1 MGPEADLPQEYR
13 ELPALDAQGRTV
25 VPGFVDPHTHLVFGG
40 DRVDEFELRL
50 KGASYQEIMAAGGG
64 IMATVRASR
73 ALRPPE
79 LAAQSRRRL
88 ERMLAHGSTT
98 VEAKTGYGLSRMGE
112 LLQLEVIEHL
122 DALHPVDLVPTYLA
136 AHALPAEYEGRAEV
150 YVEAVLEWMEE
161 VAPPAQEGPPER
173 AVRPEPVPWSATP
186 SPRAAPPRASPAQR
200 WLHRQPDR
208 PWAPFVDVFCEQGA
222 FGLEESRR
230 ILERGRALGFALKIH
245 ADEFSHTG
253 GAVLAAELGAT
264 SADHLNHTP
273 PEEMALLARAG
284 TVAVLLPCTPFGL
297 GLDRYA
303 DARAFIAHDVPVAL
317 ASDLNPGT
325 AWNESL
331 PFAMALAARA
341 MGMTPA
347 ECLVAATL
355 NAAHAVGLGAEAGSL
370 EPGKLGDVLV
380 LDFPDYRH
388 LSYRFGTNPVRTVV
402 KEGRV
407 VHQP

>member
-13 ELPALDAQGRTV
+13 ELPALDAQGRAV
-25 VPGFVDPHTHLVFGG
+25 VPGFVDAHTHLVFGG
-40 DRVDEFELRL
+40 ERVDEFELRL
-50 KGASYQEIMAAGGG
+50 RGASYQEIMAGGGG
-64 IMATVRASR
+64 IMATVRATR
-73 ALRPPE
+73 GLRPPE
-79 LAAQSRRRL
+79 LAAQARPRL

-136 AHALPAEYEGRAEV
+136 AHALPAEYEGRAEA
-150 YVEAVLEWMEE
+150 YVEAVLEWMKD
-161 VAPPAQEGPPER
+161 VAPPAVEGPPER
-173 AVRPEPVPWSATP
+173 AVRSEPPPAAAT
-186 SPRAAPPRASPAQR
+186 AAQR
-200 WLHRQPDR
+200 WRHRQPDR

-222 FGLEESRR
+222 FSLEQSRR
-230 ILERGRALGFALKIH
+230 ILERGKALGFALKIH

-253 GAVLAAELGAT
+253 GARLAAELGAT
-264 SADHLNHTP
+264 SVDHLNHTP
-273 PEEMALLARAG
+273 PEEMPALVRAG

-303 DARAFIAHDVPVAL
+303 DARAFIDHGVPVAL

-331 PFAMALAARA
+331 PFAMALAART

-370 EPGKLGDVLV
+370 QPGKLGDALV

-388 LSYRFGTNPVRTVV
+388 LTYRFGTNPVRTVV
-402 KEGRV
+402 KEGGV
-407 VHQP
+407 VRPR